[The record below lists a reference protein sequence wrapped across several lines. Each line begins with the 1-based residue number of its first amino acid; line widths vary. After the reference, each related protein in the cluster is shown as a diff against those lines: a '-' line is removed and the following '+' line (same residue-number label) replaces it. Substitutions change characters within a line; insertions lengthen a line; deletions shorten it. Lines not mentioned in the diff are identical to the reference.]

1 MKEKDISETTKI
13 QRCLICK
20 KVIESENN
28 YCTDC
33 SKISQEYRNLLRKNR
48 IIFLITVAVIIL
60 FIGISSI
67 VVFCVFN
74 KGGVRRFVVIEILIQ
89 YVELFAFMSPFSV
102 ILGSIVTAYSTKE
115 KQLKM
120 SNGLIVRKS
129 ILLRIT
135 GIVILVFAIT
145 LLIGLILWVAF
156 VLPLMGM

>member
-102 ILGSIVTAYSTKE
+102 ILGFIVTTFSSEE

-120 SNGLIVRKS
+120 SKGVIVRKS

-135 GIVILVFAIT
+135 GIVILVFSIIF
-145 LLIGLILWVAF
+145 LIGLILWLAF
-156 VLPLMGM
+156 VLPMLEM